1 MICRIC
7 GHDERWCKIYTG
19 CPLNKGK
26 EHQMDQK
33 KFYRPVRVF
42 RGVDSDK
49 LMYYYNGEFQEV
61 PLNQEFGGFGF
72 LVGEMWY
79 RVFDGDDIRSILE
92 NEVKIKGENE

>member
-1 MICRIC
+1 
-7 GHDERWCKIYTG
+7 
-19 CPLNKGK
+19 
-26 EHQMDQK
+26 MDQK